1 MYYNNKKKAKVLG
14 RKGILP
20 PLYLKNERIYSHF
33 FWVKKKKEEKKG
45 EECASEVLFF
55 YKIKH
60 FFERLEGWTG
70 HSTARMASSKTFL
83 RPFWV
88 RAEHSR

>member
-1 MYYNNKKKAKVLG
+1 MGTYIFSFFSGKKK
-14 RKGILP
+14 R
-20 PLYLKNERIYSHF
+20 E
-33 FWVKKKKEEKKG
+33 KKKEQG
-45 EECASEVLFF
+45 QRLRDLL

-88 RAEHSR
+88 KAEHSR